1 MSSAFKMAAD
11 IVQRW
16 VAEHPKGFAPIV
28 INITDGESTD
38 GDPIPDAKALGS
50 LGTEDGATLLFN
62 IHLSSSAGN
71 PIELPASDE
80 GLPDKFSK
88 QLYEMSSA
96 LTPFMVSRAK
106 ELGMSA
112 GDGARGFVFNAQPT
126 QVIQFLDIGTRPAN
140 LR

>member
-16 VAEHPKGFAPIV
+16 GRRASEGVCPHRDQHHDGSRRTRSHPGCQGAGLAGKRGR
-28 INITDGESTD
+28 S
-38 GDPIPDAKALGS
+38 DAALH
-50 LGTEDGATLLFN
+50 
-62 IHLSSSAGN
+62 IHLSSSAGQS
-71 PIELPASDE
+71 IELARQRR

-96 LTPFMVSRAK
+96 LTRSWSRAPRSWGCPPAT
-106 ELGMSA
+106 ERAL
-112 GDGARGFVFNAQPT
+112 RLHAQPT